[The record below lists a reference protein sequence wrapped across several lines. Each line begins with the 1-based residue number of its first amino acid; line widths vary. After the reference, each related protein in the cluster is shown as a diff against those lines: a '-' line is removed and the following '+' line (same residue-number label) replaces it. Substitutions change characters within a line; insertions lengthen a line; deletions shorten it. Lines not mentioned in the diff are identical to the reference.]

1 MGVIKEREALARVNG
16 DLLRQLIKDNFDS
29 QAEFA
34 KQVNLS
40 PSFINR
46 LVNNNADCSIKTL
59 SRIAKQFGV
68 SVKLLIK
75 ED

>member
-1 MGVIKEREALARVNG
+1 MIKEVITVARVNG
-16 DLLRQLIKDNFDS
+16 DLLRQLIKDNFKS
-29 QAEFA
+29 QADFA
-34 KQVNLS
+34 EKVGLS

-46 LVNNNADCSIKTL
+46 LANNNADCSIKTL
-59 SRIAKQFGV
+59 SRIASQFGV

>member
-1 MGVIKEREALARVNG
+1 MVAKEVIGLARVNG
-16 DLLRQLIKDNFDS
+16 DLLRQLIKDNFRS

-34 KQVNLS
+34 EYVGLS

-59 SRIAKQFGV
+59 SKIARQFGI

-75 ED
+75 EE